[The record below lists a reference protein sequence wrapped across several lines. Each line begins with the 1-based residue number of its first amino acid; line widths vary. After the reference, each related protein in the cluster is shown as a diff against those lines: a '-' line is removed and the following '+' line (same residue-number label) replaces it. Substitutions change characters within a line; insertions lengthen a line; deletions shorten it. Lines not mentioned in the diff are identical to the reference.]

1 MNLQELIMKIP
12 AFIEHVVALQH
23 QSKSNS
29 SDAPKMI
36 GKFYLGL
43 NYDY

>member
-1 MNLQELIMKIP
+1 MNLQELILQIP
-12 AFIEHVVALQH
+12 KFIEDVLAEQN
-23 QSKSNS
+23 SNKKSG
-29 SDAPKMI
+29 DAPQMI